1 MFNKF
6 NFKDHYP
13 DMLDDVNTDAVENT
27 NPEEKS
33 ELLDDVAQNIL
44 LYISTYNGTD
54 DITVPELVDKYFE
67 TTRGKFDKD
76 IINDIAL
83 KFGTTYHQNRDVLV
97 NTVSEEVSKL
107 TDQVNALF
115 KARMDA
121 YNGYTSTDGAYTD
134 HIKFDYIDIDKLE
147 DKYKATVE
155 DIAKVLCGK
164 FNFNVD
170 VLSIKNIKP
179 LIKAVETTTNINMS
193 SDTKNHLLKEVVITI
208 RTDDETEANSEI
220 TVNGE
225 SAIDDPDTTVNTD
238 DTSATDTTEVTD
250 TTTDENTEVDA
261 TVNDDTGNSNIN
273 INVNGKPVTEN
284 TVTEVED
291 EEDKAIEKDKELL
304 YNLIASSLYSKD
316 SFNKL
321 KSVFTTSGGYNYTS
335 KQLQHALWFAK
346 IDINNVVN
354 KITDTKLQYSE
365 RYAVINNA
373 KCVLD
378 LQKCIVVY
386 LDLMLREFKDTIL
399 ITPRLINKAA
409 YQNAQNR
416 GIDVMTMMK
425 DYLRIYHNKNKLD
438 CIYNKCEHSDLVMGV
453 DLDRLLTTRDNVQ
466 NKIKSYTE
474 SIQGNNKEVY
484 KHNLKHAFEVVMN
497 NYITDIITTNNTAI
511 PAGMSKDVFKSSAV
525 DNISR
530 LSEQMI
536 NNDTSNIEDYV
547 YMFYFM
553 YWQKNTLVERIYNE
567 MSYHL
572 QSDIQSMHGEDTQ
585 KLVHAKV
592 MSSIIV
598 DMLKKHM

>member
-273 INVNGKPVTEN
+273 INVNGKPVTEVN
-284 TVTEVED
+284 DQED
-291 EEDKAIEKDKELL
+291 EEIQKDKELL
-304 YNLIASSLYSKD
+304 YEHVAKALYSK
-316 SFNKL
+316 SGFENL
-321 KSVFTTSGGYNYTS
+321 RTSFTTTGGYTYTS
-335 KQLQHALWFAK
+335 KQLQRALWFAN
-346 IDINNVVN
+346 IDINNIVS
-354 KITDTKLQYSE
+354 KISTTKLQHSE
-365 RYAVINNA
+365 RYGVLNNA
-373 KCVLD
+373 KSVLD
-378 LQKCIVVY
+378 LQKGVVVY
-386 LDLMLREFKDTIL
+386 LDLMMREMKDDLI
-399 ITPRLINKAA
+399 ITPRMLNKSAVTH
-409 YQNAQNR
+409 AQNK
-416 GIDVMTMMK
+416 GIDIYTWVK
-425 DYLRIYHNKNKLD
+425 DYLRVNHNKNT
-438 CIYNKCEHSDLVMGV
+438 YNCFTIIAK
-453 DLDRLLTTRDNVQ
+453 
-466 NKIKSYTE
+466 
-474 SIQGNNKEVY
+474 NNRNCTVKR
-484 KHNLKHAFEVVMN
+484 
-497 NYITDIITTNNTAI
+497 IIN
-511 PAGMSKDVFKSSAV
+511 
-525 DNISR
+525 
-530 LSEQMI
+530 
-536 NNDTSNIEDYV
+536 
-547 YMFYFM
+547 
-553 YWQKNTLVERIYNE
+553 
-567 MSYHL
+567 
-572 QSDIQSMHGEDTQ
+572 
-585 KLVHAKV
+585 
-592 MSSIIV
+592 
-598 DMLKKHM
+598 